1 MDAFGID
8 ENLKASSNAHINH
21 KRGFTDLVVNNV
33 NNYEND
39 TFKLRNITHT

>member
-21 KRGFTDLVVNNV
+21 KRGFTDLVVNN
-33 NNYEND
+33 YENN